1 MYFYVLSMCPK
12 SLPKNSVITTLQF
25 KIESGLRVYVA
36 GRITYSVYEDD
47 HGAMKE
53 ASSIVAD
60 DVIPFT

>member
-1 MYFYVLSMCPK
+1 M
-12 SLPKNSVITTLQF
+12 ITPVEF
-25 KIESGLRVYVA
+25 KIESGPRVYVE

-47 HGAMKE
+47 HSAMKE